1 MLISALCGV
10 QLNLKV
16 KPNTEKQYCK
26 QSCAIMYWW
35 SSTRLQAGLDIKC
48 FAHKLL
54 WLVVFLQS

>member
-26 QSCAIMYWW
+26 QSCAIIDDH
-35 SSTRLQAGLDIKC
+35 LQDYKQGLTLSV
-48 FAHKLL
+48 LL
-54 WLVVFLQS
+54 TSYCG